1 MYSAE
6 FYKDSVSSFMV
17 GYCDSKAAQMLVS
30 DKDDG
35 GALNLNPLEFKLFV
49 QEFKDRKNCQVKRNN
64 SNRDESDDKE
74 DDRNRSEVHQQKEEE
89 QVMKSSE
96 EKQEDNFD
104 MFVSSL
110 KVKIPSAEES
120 RGLEDEDEGLKTP
133 TSLDQKIIVSL
144 KSPPGAPRKPKALP
158 LKKRKA
164 HRQPRLLLDLSREI
178 ELLFP
183 PVVCAD
189 LGGDT
194 IKKKSRQ
201 ESS

>member
-1 MYSAE
+1 MYTAE
-6 FYKDSVSSFMV
+6 CYKDSIPSFMV
-17 GYCDSKAAQMLVS
+17 GYSDSKTAQMLVS
-30 DKDDG
+30 DKDGG
-35 GALNLNPLEFKLFV
+35 GAHNLNPLEFKLFV
-49 QEFKDRKNCQVKRNN
+49 REFDDRQGCRIKRSN
-64 SNRDESDDKE
+64 SDRDDKE
-74 DDRNRSEVHQQKEEE
+74 EEDHDGSEVHQREEE
-89 QVMKSSE
+89 DQVKSRE

-104 MFVSSL
+104 MFVTTL

-120 RGLEDEDEGLKTP
+120 RSLEDDNEGLKTP

-164 HRQPRLLLDLSREI
+164 NRHPRLLLDLSSEI

-189 LGGDT
+189 LGGGK

>member
-1 MYSAE
+1 MYTAE
-6 FYKDSVSSFMV
+6 CSKDFMV
-17 GYCDSKAAQMLVS
+17 GYSDSKAAQMLVS
-30 DKDDG
+30 DTDGG

-49 QEFKDRKNCQVKRNN
+49 REFDDRQGCQIKCNN
-64 SNRDESDDKE
+64 SNRDDKE
-74 DDRNRSEVHQQKEEE
+74 EGRDGSEVHQREE
-89 QVMKSSE
+89 QDHQVRSQE
-96 EKQEDNFD
+96 EKHEDNFD

-120 RGLEDEDEGLKTP
+120 KGLEDDDEGMKTP
-133 TSLDQKIIVSL
+133 TSLDQKITVSL

-164 HRQPRLLLDLSREI
+164 NRHPRLLLDLSSEI

-183 PVVCAD
+183 PVVCGD
-189 LGGDT
+189 LGGDK